1 MVNEASI
8 LGNVW
13 RTVWPICIWMLGFT
27 ERVKLCAGTYWST
40 LITFLSFKRSPV
52 IISFETLPRIPQE
65 AIFSIIRSWS
75 LIL

>member
-13 RTVWPICIWMLGFT
+13 RTVWPVCILMLGFT
-27 ERVKLCAGTYWST
+27 ERVKPCAGTLQVHPNY
-40 LITFLSFKRSPV
+40 IPQFQ
-52 IISFETLPRIPQE
+52 ISFETLPRIPQE
-65 AIFSIIRSWS
+65 TIFSIIRSWS